1 MSAGFLGHYR
11 IDAHLGA
18 GAMGVVHRAYDTRLD
33 RAVAIKQL
41 VNVPPEVSKARLLGE
56 ARAAA
61 KLNHPNICTVH
72 EVGEVDGHAFIVMEY
87 IDGQPLSAAI
97 PRQGLALETVL
108 EYGIQIADAV
118 AYAHAAGI
126 VHRDLKSSN
135 IVLTP
140 EGRPK
145 VLDFGLALR
154 MPSEGGERSDST
166 ATSEPGVAGTPQYM
180 SPESLRGD
188 SSNPRSDVWSLGI
201 VLYEMATGR
210 RPYDKGNRFEL
221 AADVLSDAP
230 VEVPRTVAP
239 PLAAVIKRCL
249 AKRAAQR
256 YGQAGE
262 VRAALE
268 ALVSSASTMSAAPR
282 FSSEGWWR
290 SKAAAWWGAA
300 VVVAV
305 LVAGIAPLRNAIGG
319 LVSEPAIAFAERDW
333 LLVSDFA
340 NQAGDPVFD
349 RSLNSALSAALTQ
362 SRFVNIVPGSRI
374 RESLRRMGKPTMTQ
388 TDEATAREIAL
399 REGFR
404 LVLAPAISST
414 GGSYLLSASLL
425 DPATGTILKSET
437 VYARTKDAVLEAVDE
452 LSGKIRGTLGEAG
465 EMIAGEAKPLTKAT
479 TGSLEALQH
488 FSLGREAHIAQ
499 QFDKARTLY
508 EEALRI
514 DPAFTGARASLGII
528 NVEFFDRAKGLEL
541 LTQALK
547 AVDGL
552 GDNERVSVLGFHAM
566 AVERNLDKAADHYK
580 TFLTLHP
587 DVASAHNNLGRI
599 YMQQRKF
606 KDAIHELQETIRL
619 DPDLFLSYFSLNSI
633 YLYEVGDLDAAIATA
648 QKQLARNPKSA
659 RAFAQ
664 LGAAYAGKGDL
675 RQAEDALRQ
684 SIEIDPAPRFVP
696 DHYRLGHV
704 LRLQGRFDE
713 ARKVH
718 GHILEIAPKEISAHY
733 ELGAVSQLMGDEAGA
748 RSHLRAVIEL
758 SEAHLANNANDA
770 ERQLEMASA
779 WARLGNTA
787 RAVTIARQAESRTV
801 HLPVERAGLQVL
813 IGKTD
818 DAIRT
823 LEQAVQNGYRNVVWM
838 RIHTDLHALAGDPR
852 FEDLAARIVR
862 H

>member
-41 VNVPPEVSKARLLGE
+41 VNVPPELSKARLLGE

-61 KLNHPNICTVH
+61 KLNHPNICTIH

-87 IDGQPLSAAI
+87 IDGQPLSLGI

-135 IVLTP
+135 IAITG

-145 VLDFGLALR
+145 VLDFGLALQ
-154 MPSEGGERSDST
+154 MPSDDGNRSDST

-180 SPESLRGD
+180 SPEALRGD

-210 RPYDKGNRFEL
+210 RPFDKRNRFEL
-221 AADVLSDAP
+221 AADILSDAP
-230 VEVPRTVAP
+230 VDVPPTVP
-239 PLAAVIKRCL
+239 PQLAAVIKRCL
-249 AKRAAQR
+249 AKREGQR
-256 YGQAGE
+256 YRQAGE

-268 ALVSSASTMSAAPR
+268 AVVPSTSTMSAAPR
-282 FSSEGWWR
+282 IGGERWWR
-290 SKAAAWWGAA
+290 SRAAAWSGAA
-300 VVVAV
+300 ALVVV

-340 NQAGDPVFD
+340 NQAGDAVFD
-349 RSLNSALSAALTQ
+349 RSLNTALSAALTQ
-362 SRFVNIVPGSRI
+362 SRYVNIVPGTRI
-374 RESLRRMGKPTMTQ
+374 RESLRRMGKQGLTQ
-388 TDEATAREIAL
+388 ADEATAREIAL

-414 GGSYLLSASLL
+414 GGTYLLSASLL
-425 DPATGTILKSET
+425 DPSTGAILKSET
-437 VYARTKDAVLEAVDE
+437 VYARTRDAVLEAVDE
-452 LSGKIRGTLGEAG
+452 LSGKIRGALGEAS
-465 EMIAGEAKPLTKAT
+465 EMIAGEAKPLVKAT
-479 TGSLEALQH
+479 TGSLEALQT

-514 DPAFTGARASLGII
+514 DPAFTAARASLGII
-528 NVEFFDRAKGLEL
+528 NVEFFDRAKGVEL

-552 GDNERVSVLGFHAM
+552 GDNEQLSVLGFHAM
-566 AVERNLDKAADHYK
+566 AVERNLDKAADHYQAY
-580 TFLTLHP
+580 LGLHP

-619 DPDLFLSYFSLNSI
+619 DPDLFLSYYSLNSI

-648 QKQLARNPKSA
+648 QKQLARNPRSA
-659 RAFAQ
+659 RAYAQ

-675 RQAEDALRQ
+675 RQAEDALRR
-684 SIEIDPAPRFVP
+684 SIEIDPDPRFVF

-718 GHILEIAPKEISAHY
+718 GRILEIAPKEISAHY

-748 RSHLRAVIEL
+748 RGHLRTVIEQ
-758 SEAHLANNANDA
+758 SEAYLANHANEA
-770 ERQLEMASA
+770 VRQLEMASA

-787 RAVTIARQAESRTV
+787 RAEAIARQAEPRTV
-801 HLPVERAGLQVL
+801 DLPVERAGLQVL
-813 IGKTD
+813 LGKTD
-818 DAIRT
+818 AAVQT
-823 LEQAVQNGYRNVVWM
+823 LEQAVRNGYRNVVWM
-838 RIHTDLHALAGDPR
+838 RINTDLHALAGDAR
-852 FEDLAARIVR
+852 FEDLVARIQR
-862 H
+862 Q